1 MKLERSTR
9 SKVGCSDAR
18 YRVSKEG
25 KEAKNEDGR
34 RIRVMADSIVSSDV
48 CIDAV

>member
-1 MKLERSTR
+1 MGRKLTR
-9 SKVGCSDAR
+9 CKVGCSDAR
-18 YRVSKEG
+18 YRERNKG

-48 CIDAV
+48 CVGAV